1 MIPNAWIKS
10 CAVSSVRPINEF
22 AQSIH
27 RQFQRPDPAGCLR
40 NTGRRLYLH
49 VSRRSQPAAFPLH
62 SGRAIESGRD
72 LHVSIGTGGVSGDD
86 TATTLAGLAIAE
98 YLADEAAASGIAP
111 TITASDPTSVILAE
125 DAVRR
130 PYTRQGNLSDFPRNA
145 ARLPALNP
153 TQYAAATMD
162 LLNHEPVL
170 TNIMSGVFGSDAALI
185 DQAANNHDLPQLFGA
200 ADPRALAV
208 MSTSTDNLL
217 LGEEMYAAK
226 AYLRAQL
233 PQLAS
238 LRAADIVRVI
248 IAVLIVI
255 VFIIGL
261 LS

>member
-1 MIPNAWIKS
+1 MSSLNQFIASYSGLILLVVFGVLVGVFIFLFRAGRSRPRFRSIPAF
-10 CAVSSVRPINEF
+10 RL
-22 AQSIH
+22 
-27 RQFQRPDPAGCLR
+27 LR
-40 NTGRRLYLH
+40 G
-49 VSRRSQPAAFPLH
+49 QM
-62 SGRAIESGRD
+62 GRAIESGRD

-86 TATTLAGLAIAE
+86 TATTLAGLAVAE

-111 TITASDPTSVILAE
+111 TVTASDPTSVILAE

-145 ARLPALNP
+145 ARLPALNS

-170 TNIMSGVFGSDAALI
+170 TNIMSGVFGAEAALI

-208 MSTSTDNLL
+208 MSTSTDNVL

-248 IAVLIVI
+248 IAVLIVV

>member
-1 MIPNAWIKS
+1 MNDFMMNSGGLLLLVLFGVLVGVFFFLFRAGRRRPRFR
-10 CAVSSVRPINEF
+10 AVSAF
-22 AQSIH
+22 
-27 RQFQRPDPAGCLR
+27 GLLR
-40 NTGRRLYLH
+40 G
-49 VSRRSQPAAFPLH
+49 QM
-62 SGRAIESGRD
+62 GRAIESGRD

-111 TITASDPTSVILAE
+111 IISTSDPTSVLLAE

-130 PYTRQGNLSDFPRNA
+130 PYTRQGNLGDFPRGA
-145 ARLPALNP
+145 ARLPALNA

-170 TNIMSGVFGSDAALI
+170 TNIMSGTFSSEAALI
-185 DQAANNHDLPQLFGA
+185 DQAANNNDLPQLFGGS
-200 ADPRALAV
+200 DPRALAV
-208 MSTSTDNLL
+208 MSTSTDHLL

-233 PQLAS
+233 PHLAG
-238 LRAADIVRVI
+238 LRAADVVRIV

-255 VFIIGL
+255 AFIAGL
-261 LS
+261 LFK